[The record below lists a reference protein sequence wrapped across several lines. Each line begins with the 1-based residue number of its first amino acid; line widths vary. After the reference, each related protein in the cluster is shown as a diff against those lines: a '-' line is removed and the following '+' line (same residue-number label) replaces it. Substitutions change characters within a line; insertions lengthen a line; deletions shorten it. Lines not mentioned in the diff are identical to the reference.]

1 MFHALLEK
9 IDSVYAYE
17 VLSPDPHFRLIFVL
31 PFSFTYARAHKKGR
45 TKRREM
51 ERKLRKEK
59 WETKVSFQPPE
70 RRTHFYIVYSSI
82 KTNKYIPYF
91 TRTDCTSYSTCTLTK
106 NCVYL
111 VYRLWYA
118 TRYGKK

>member
-1 MFHALLEK
+1 MKIKTYDIFSHHALLEK

-82 KTNKYIPYF
+82 KKVNKNHILLG
-91 TRTDCTSYSTCTLTK
+91 RTVHPTQLA
-106 NCVYL
+106 L
-111 VYRLWYA
+111 
-118 TRYGKK
+118 